1 MADASQIEET
11 MSDDLV
17 SVQRF
22 QAVAADLD
30 LVKHYV
36 ENVGVD
42 VNRVD
47 PVLLFLHNF
56 HHVFCDSL
64 ESKNFASVRL
74 HEWASGCCD
83 LFDKQRS

>member
-1 MADASQIEET
+1 MADASQIEDT

-47 PVLLFLHNF
+47 PVLLFFTQFSSCFL
-56 HHVFCDSL
+56 
-64 ESKNFASVRL
+64 
-74 HEWASGCCD
+74 
-83 LFDKQRS
+83 